1 MLDGMRDWSWENVGE
16 AEALGLRRIA
26 TGVRRRRLAEQ
37 LSQQQLAW
45 RTGVAQSTISR
56 LETCRLRSMKI
67 GTLARIVG
75 VLDLGSGFLVPDE
88 PPGPTRRLPGMTD

>member
-1 MLDGMRDWSWENVGE
+1 MLDAMHERSWENVTE

-26 TGVRRRRLAEQ
+26 SAVRRRRLAER

-75 VLDLGSGFLVPDE
+75 VLDLGPGFLFPDE
-88 PPGPTRRLPGMTD
+88 PRPPTRRLPGMTD